1 MTDKASKRIFDFA
14 LLRKLMVYLR
24 PHYST
29 FWVALV
35 LTVLLAGLTTARPL
49 IIQFTVDNHVI
60 KVQNAEALWFFTL
73 LLIGLLLVETLFQFV
88 FIYLANKLGQSIIR
102 DLRKDLYRKVN
113 SFRLA
118 FFDQRPVGTLVTR
131 NVSDIEVVADIFSE
145 GLLVI
150 FSDLLKIVVIL
161 TSMFIFIDVR
171 LVLVSLAVLP
181 LLYVATR
188 WFQLAIKSTFQQV
201 RNEVANLNAFVQ
213 ERLSGIVVVQL
224 FNKQKREFE
233 AFKVINDRHRK
244 ANIRSIWYFSIFLP
258 VIEVLSAIAIG
269 LAVWYGGVRVA
280 AGDSITLGE
289 LIAIIFFINLIFRPL
304 RQLADRFNTLQMG
317 LVAGERVMKL
327 LDNIEDVEQA
337 DGKILENVKGNIEFK
352 NVYFGYNPDELVI
365 RDLNFDVKPGQ
376 TLAVVGATGAG
387 KTTLISLLARYYPY
401 QKGEI
406 LIDGQS
412 INDISLRS
420 LRGHLAVVL
429 QDVFLFSDTVFQNIT
444 MGDDLSEDEV
454 RAAMKEIGVA
464 GFIDALPG
472 GLQFKVGEKGGTLSA
487 GQRQIIAFLRAYIAN
502 PEILILDEATASL
515 DSHSEQAIQNA
526 IEKITDGRTNIII
539 AHRLSTIR
547 KADTILVMDKGRVV
561 EQGNHES
568 LLAKNGYYTKLYDMQ
583 FSSVLER
590 PDII

>member
-1 MTDKASKRIFDFA
+1 MSNTPKKRIFDIA
-14 LLRKLMVYLR
+14 LLRKLMVYLK
-24 PHYST
+24 PHMSV
-29 FWVALV
+29 FWIALF
-35 LTVLLAGLTTARPL
+35 LTVVLAALTTARPL
-49 IIQFTVDNHVI
+49 LIQFTVDNHVI
-60 KVQNAEALWFFTL
+60 KEQNADALWIFTL
-73 LLIGLLLVETLFQFV
+73 ILIGLLLIETLFQFA

-113 SFRLA
+113 SFRLS
-118 FFDQRPVGTLVTR
+118 FFDRRPIGTLVTR
-131 NVSDIEVVADIFSE
+131 NVSDIEVVADIFAE

-161 TSMFIFIDVR
+161 TCMFIFIDVR
-171 LVLVSLAVLP
+171 LVLVSLTVLP
-181 LLYVATR
+181 LLYIATR
-188 WFQLAIKSTFQQV
+188 WFQLAIKKTFQDV

-213 ERLSGIVVVQL
+213 ERISGISIVQL
-224 FNKQKREFE
+224 FNKQQREFE
-233 AFKVINDRHRK
+233 SFKVINDRHRK

-269 LAVWYGGVRVA
+269 LAVWYGGVRAA
-280 AGDSITLGE
+280 AGDSISLGE
-289 LIAIIFFINLIFRPL
+289 LIAIIFFVNLIFRPL

-327 LDNIEDVEQA
+327 LDNEEDVE
-337 DGKILENVKGNIEFK
+337 LSKGETLQSVNGALEFK
-352 NVYFGYNPDELVI
+352 NVWFGYNPEEMVI
-365 RDLNFDVKPGQ
+365 RDLSFQVKPGQ

-387 KTTLISLLARYYPY
+387 KTTLISLLARYYPF

-406 LIDGQS
+406 LIDGNS
-412 INDISLRS
+412 ITKFSLESLRK
-420 LRGHLAVVL
+420 HLAVVL
-429 QDVFLFSDTVFQNIT
+429 QDVFLFSDTVYQNIT
-444 MGDDLSEDEV
+444 MGHELNEEEV
-454 RAAMKEIGVA
+454 RKAMDEIGVA

-526 IEKITDGRTNIII
+526 IDRITKGRTNIII

-547 KADTILVMDKGRVV
+547 KADNILVMDKGRVV
-561 EQGNHES
+561 EQGNHEE
-568 LLAKNGYYTKLYDMQ
+568 LLALNGYYTRLYEMQ
-583 FSSVLER
+583 FSALLEK
-590 PDII
+590 PETL